1 MSVGI
6 TKQHIALAEKLV
18 SQTRSNRGL
27 APLDV
32 KRFWADQETALNDPW
47 AKDCPQTPLGM
58 LMSRE
63 CLFAELGAPE
73 DWHKLIHDEDY
84 ALNLVKSYNDLAQQI
99 VGRRILS
106 ENRKNPQRQMPAPKG
121 LHDVFEAKN
130 IWKEQSY
137 WLEQSASTEDD
148 LKALLDRV
156 EKRLEN
162 LRAFMLPPEWEQ
174 AKAKALAT
182 GGVMPLYRS
191 QRGPVTFAMSVFGLE
206 NLIFLIIEN
215 PDLAGRFRDLIIR
228 AILGLARVLDEEA
241 GATARERRGWYW
253 NDDNSAMLTEEMYE
267 FFGYPIL
274 KAVFEQYSPNPGD
287 MRGQHSDSDM
297 GHLLPILGR
306 LKLTTVNFGPNI
318 MVADIRRHLPGAV
331 IHGQLAP
338 FTLSRNEEINIV
350 AEFLRDHEM
359 AVQAKG
365 LVFATAGSI
374 NNGSR
379 LTSMRLIMAAIQKCG
394 RY

>member
-84 ALNLVKSYNDLAQQI
+84 VLNLVKSYNDLAQQI

-106 ENRKNPQRQMPAPKG
+106 ENRKNPRHQMPAPKG

-137 WLEQSASTEDD
+137 WLEQSASTEDE

-174 AKAKALAT
+174 AKAKVLAA

-253 NDDNSAMLTEEMYE
+253 CDDNSAMLTEEMYE

-318 MVADIRRHLPGAV
+318 MVADIRRRLPGAV

-359 AVQAKG
+359 AVQSKG

-379 LTSMRLIMAAIQKCG
+379 LTSMRLIMAAIQKYG